1 MLRIT
6 MNYITKDVPL
16 NSRETLQMQG
26 GPPLTMKNV
35 TSETNQVNGVAR
47 VWQNIHTPFYS

>member
-35 TSETNQVNGVAR
+35 TSEANQVNGVA
-47 VWQNIHTPFYS
+47 